1 MESGGGGGGGDYVS
15 LGFMFALDKLLR
27 KCDLNALTGGMAIR
41 SNRKATQENEEG
53 TSGQGSGL
61 FPW

>member
-1 MESGGGGGGGDYVS
+1 
-15 LGFMFALDKLLR
+15 MFAFDKLLR

-61 FPW
+61 FPWWGVFALAHQWPQFMTFP

>member
-1 MESGGGGGGGDYVS
+1 MEFGGDYVS

-27 KCDLNALTGGMAIR
+27 NCDPNALAGGMATR
-41 SNRKATQENEEG
+41 SSRKAARENEEG

>member
-1 MESGGGGGGGDYVS
+1 
-15 LGFMFALDKLLR
+15 MFALDKLLR
-27 KCDLNALTGGMAIR
+27 KCDLNALTGGMAIM

-61 FPW
+61 FLW

>member
-1 MESGGGGGGGDYVS
+1 
-15 LGFMFALDKLLR
+15 MFALDKLLR

-61 FPW
+61 FLW